1 MVEAAGK
8 RARVC
13 ESSKVKANPAAQ
25 ATQTIGYSRVF
36 SRVCPQSKSFNFRS
50 IAALRDVV

>member
-13 ESSKVKANPAAQ
+13 ESLKVKANPAGHVWHRLPKLSDTPESSPGFVHKAKVL
-25 ATQTIGYSRVF
+25 ISVLSPR
-36 SRVCPQSKSFNFRS
+36 
-50 IAALRDVV
+50 